1 MGLCGVCGSVVG
13 GGESSLCGPLLVLWV
28 LCCCVCFRVGEEGL
42 WWVYAVV
49 KVGELLVLLV
59 DGSLYG

>member
-1 MGLCGVCGSVVG
+1 
-13 GGESSLCGPLLVLWV
+13 
-28 LCCCVCFRVGEEGL
+28 LCCCVCFRVGEEEL

>member
-1 MGLCGVCGSVVG
+1 
-13 GGESSLCGPLLVLWV
+13 
-28 LCCCVCFRVGEEGL
+28 L
-42 WWVYAVV
+42 WWVYAVF